1 MITLN
6 VIERRLSEFAA
17 NHYFVQGYGF
27 GSPDEVDLDKFQ
39 AFPLLYVVYTGA
51 DYPDGAKTY
60 NLEVYLFD
68 RPTEQEAKSTNRR
81 EVVSDSEQCLED
93 LIADITNGFNVF
105 QFDEAY
111 NVDAAN
117 VTPIIDERTNTLSG
131 ALLDLSISVPYDRSA
146 CNLPLDGVSPEGGEI
161 TYARRGLLRMLTQDG
176 TTDVTSV
183 NTIRVTNGTLTD
195 EGNGVVSLDITG
207 GTGAVDSVNGQTG
220 TVVLDT
226 DDIPEGATNQYYTNT
241 RVQTYLEGGEVD
253 QINFIDKAVLTW
265 NADKGTLNVTFANG
279 VSLQLGQE
287 QHVYAKAYEAIPNG
301 AAVMFAGAQ
310 GSHILVRKADMAVPG
325 FIPEWVIGIA
335 TQAFTVGSFGYVA
348 TFGDVNNLDTSTYA
362 EGTILYLD
370 PDTPGGYVTAQP
382 IPPDHIIFMGSVTR
396 SNANVGVIFTRW
408 SHKPDT
414 NEVPEGTT
422 NLYYTDARVDAR
434 VTALRLATEG
444 YVDLAVGAEESA
456 RITADNGLQSQI
468 NTVSAGVST
477 NAGNI
482 ATNTAAIDALEA
494 ADYVQSVNSQTPT
507 AGNVSLT
514 TTNVPEGTNEYYTA
528 AKVDARIGA
537 ADLADLNNVPAIGT
551 PGQALVVDGAGTG
564 HVYTTISGTGA
575 VDSVNGQTG
584 VVVLDSDDISEGVTN
599 LYFTSAERTKLTGIA
614 AGAEVNVNADWN
626 AVSGDAQILNKP
638 TIPAQFFGVTSNGN
652 TAITLDT
659 GDEGRYI
666 RCTASTAVTV
676 TVPSGKFQADDEIL
690 IEQAGT
696 GQVTVSAGAGVT
708 LNNSSA
714 NTTKTAER
722 YAVVA
727 LKCVATDVFT
737 LTGERELV

>member
-6 VIERRLSEFAA
+6 VIERRLSEFAE

-51 DYPDGAKTY
+51 DYPEGAKTY
-60 NLEVYLFD
+60 NLEVYVFD

-131 ALLDLSISVPYDRSA
+131 ALLDLSVTVPYNRSA
-146 CNLPLDGVSPEGGEI
+146 CNLPLNGVSPEGGEI

-176 TTDVTSV
+176 STDVTSV

-195 EGNGVVSLDITG
+195 EGEGVVSLDITG

-226 DDIPEGATNQYYTNT
+226 DDIAEGSTNQYYTNT
-241 RVQTYLEGGEVD
+241 RVQTYLESGSVD
-253 QINFIDKAVLTW
+253 EINFIDEAVLTW

-287 QHVYAKAYEAIPNG
+287 QHIYAKAYEAIPNG

-335 TQAFTVGSFGYVA
+335 TQAFTVNEFGYIA
-348 TFGDVNNLDTSTYA
+348 SFGDVNNLDTSSYS

-414 NEVPEGTT
+414 DEVPEGSN
-422 NLYYTDARVDAR
+422 NLYYTDGRVDAR

-444 YVDLAVGAEESA
+444 YVTLAVGAEESA
-456 RITADNGLQSQI
+456 RITADSGLQTQI
-468 NTVSAGVST
+468 NTVSASVATNTGNIST
-477 NAGNI
+477 NASNI

-528 AKVDARIGA
+528 AKVNTQIATASVTDLSDVTSAGSGA
-537 ADLADLNNVPAIGT
+537 II
-551 PGQALVVDGAGTG
+551 
-564 HVYTTISGTGA
+564 TT
-575 VDSVNGQTG
+575 
-584 VVVLDSDDISEGVTN
+584 
-599 LYFTSAERTKLTGIA
+599 AERTKLAGIA

-626 AVSGDAQILNKP
+626 AASGDAEILNKP
-638 TIPAQFFGVTSNGN
+638 TIPDPFFKVTPNGN
-652 TAITLDT
+652 TAITLNT

-696 GQVTVSAGAGVT
+696 GQVTVTAGTGVT